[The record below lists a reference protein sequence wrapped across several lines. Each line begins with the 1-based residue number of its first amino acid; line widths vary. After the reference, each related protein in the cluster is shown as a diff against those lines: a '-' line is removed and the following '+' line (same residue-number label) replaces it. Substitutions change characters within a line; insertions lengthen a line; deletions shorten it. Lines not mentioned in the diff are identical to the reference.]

1 MNRWGLIFLV
11 VLVLGAGWLWWTRPG
26 AIASDPVADVS
37 AQPAVGRPAPDFTL
51 PTLDGGEF
59 RLSDYRGKPVVLN
72 FWATWC
78 GPCQRELP
86 AIERAAEH
94 YRDVVVFAAVDQ
106 AETQQRVQAFV
117 DEMGLT
123 VIVPMDGEQVVGERY
138 DVLGLPTTFFIDE
151 NGIIRS
157 VWMGEMN
164 SIVLAEHISG
174 ILR

>member
-11 VLVLGAGWLWWTRPG
+11 VLVLGASWLWWTRPD
-26 AIASDPVADVS
+26 ALAVDPVAGA

-94 YRDVVVFAAVDQ
+94 YQDVVVFAAVDQ

-117 DEMGLT
+117 DEMGLS
-123 VIVPMDGEQVVGERY
+123 VIVPMDGEQVVGQRY

-151 NGIIRS
+151 DGIVRS

-164 SIVLAEHISG
+164 SIILAEHISG